1 MAETLIFG
9 RNSPKPNIRSDTS
22 LNDLMSTLLDNINK
36 DSKVEIT
43 QKKSARFLID
53 NRNLSV

>member
-9 RNSPKPNIRSDTS
+9 RNSPKPNIRSDTN